1 MTRML
6 LALLLTL
13 TASAARAADPPVD
26 FSRDVLPVLSDYCF
40 QCHGPD
46 PNARK
51 AQLRLDTK
59 EGAFRTRNGVTVVS
73 PGRPADSELVARV
86 TSTDPDLVMPPPALK
101 RRPSG
106 QEIATLERWVE
117 QAATWGRHWAFDPMS
132 RPAVPAIANHKSAI
146 MY

>member
-1 MTRML
+1 MTRTS

-13 TASAARAADPPVD
+13 AASAARAADPPVD

-73 PGRPADSELVARV
+73 PGKPADSELVARV
-86 TSTDPDLVMPPPALK
+86 TSTDADLVMPPPGLK
-101 RRPSG
+101 RRPSA
-106 QEIATLERWVE
+106 QQIDTLKRWVE
-117 QAATWGRHWAFDPMS
+117 QGAKWGTHWAFEPIS
-132 RPAVPAIANHKSAI
+132 RPISPVSRDP
-146 MY
+146 